1 MNESDFNKA
10 AKEFFQKENER
21 AVDELQEALHI
32 QKAMD
37 LLEKYLK
44 EGLIRPEMPLIEA
57 LEIIE
62 KRKLKLADFEPEE
75 PEEE

>member
-32 QKAMD
+32 QKTTD

-62 KRKLKLADFEPEE
+62 KKKLKLADFEPEE

>member
-1 MNESDFNKA
+1 MNESEFNKA
-10 AKEFFQKENER
+10 AKEFFQKENGR

-75 PEEE
+75 PKEE

>member
-1 MNESDFNKA
+1 MNESEFSKA

-32 QKAMD
+32 QKTMD

-44 EGLIRPEMPLIEA
+44 EGMIRPEMPLIEA
-57 LEIIE
+57 LEISE
-62 KRKLKLADFEPEE
+62 KRRLKFADFEPEE
-75 PEEE
+75 PKEE

>member
-1 MNESDFNKA
+1 MNESEFSKA

-75 PEEE
+75 PKE